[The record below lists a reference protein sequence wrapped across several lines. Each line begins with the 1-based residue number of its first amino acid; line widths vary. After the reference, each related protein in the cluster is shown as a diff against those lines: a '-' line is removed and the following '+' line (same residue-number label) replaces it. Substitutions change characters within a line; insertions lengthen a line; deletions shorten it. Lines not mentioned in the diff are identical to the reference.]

1 LEAAEKAIYFVIP
14 SEARNLSSFSW
25 SKIEERFLASLGM
38 TKGVGPISGSQFN
51 LLHFET
57 IQKSKPDRLKPVLLS
72 HYAGKGLPLVSS
84 PKGTSARPTT
94 RASAIID
101 TGIPNVW

>member
-38 TKGVGPISGSQFN
+38 TKGVEAFSRGMCGLSDWEEQEHGANIRAGASRIIRPVAVWRGSE
-51 LLHFET
+51 L
-57 IQKSKPDRLKPVLLS
+57 
-72 HYAGKGLPLVSS
+72 
-84 PKGTSARPTT
+84 
-94 RASAIID
+94 
-101 TGIPNVW
+101 